1 MKTTFDTD
9 SILYNILLNSPL
21 KNAISGGFYL
31 GEDRPDDSE
40 EEDVVINSIVLS
52 QDYHPQIGTSNVNI
66 YAPDKKV
73 RIKGKEQM
81 ASARSRL
88 KILSEKAIRIIKEA
102 KIQGLAFTIESQ
114 TILPEPSVRQHFVNI
129 RISWNIQ
136 TD

>member
-73 RIKGKEQM
+73 KDKKQ
-81 ASARSRL
+81 
-88 KILSEKAIRIIKEA
+88 
-102 KIQGLAFTIESQ
+102 
-114 TILPEPSVRQHFVNI
+114 
-129 RISWNIQ
+129 
-136 TD
+136 

>member
-9 SILYNILLNSPL
+9 SILYNILLNSSL

-66 YAPDKKV
+66 YATDKKV

-88 KILSEKAIRIIKEA
+88 KILSEKAIRILKEA

>member
-66 YAPDKKV
+66 YEPDKKV

-88 KILSEKAIRIIKEA
+88 KILSEKAIRILKEA